1 MMTPESKAILPAAA
15 TTTTAASVA
24 ATGATAAAAMAHT
37 QKSQLSTATTTTPSA
52 TKAAKSAV
60 SNANSNGKKLALS
73 QKTATPTNVDKM
85 PKQQQQQLFA
95 ASSIKVKSENTLAT
109 TTTATPTPPLATNG
123 KAAKAMLEKRNI
135 KKESTPPATSATA
148 AATAAVESA
157 EATFSSSSSTSSSS
171 SWSTARAASEEASS
185 NGDEEK
191 SEEEQ
196 QQAATATTTSDLAT
210 TSRPRPVLLTAVNP
224 HIICHLCQGYLI
236 NATTIVE
243 CLHSFCHSCL
253 INHLRKERFCPRCE
267 MVINNA
273 KPNIKSDTTLQAIV
287 YKLVPGLYERELMRK
302 RAFYKDR
309 PEDAALATPEQRGDD
324 TEHLIFSPSDDMSL
338 SLEYAELGELKADS
352 ESEMVDTLRPR
363 YLQCPA
369 MCRVSHLK
377 KFVYDKFEIDAQ
389 RFSIDIM
396 YKVKTIVLLDY
407 YTLMDI
413 AYIYTWKRD
422 APMRFYYR
430 VYESPQP
437 LVKPAPPRRVVPLK
451 LEKLVEKVEEPRPV
465 EAAPVV
471 QVEATPAQAAPASIK
486 VEQQEVVKEV
496 VPPPTP
502 KTEPLKLVLNRSML
516 EKREKS
522 HSPQASSKHS
532 LKNSPPTPVPS
543 SPSEPN
549 IKLKI
554 DLSKQNSVTII
565 NMSDPER
572 REIVKPLKPEKESR
586 SKKKDKDSSSPKS
599 SPSSS
604 ASSAGSSSSSASGE
618 RKRKSPSPLTVP
630 PLTIRTERILSPS
643 GVSTLSP
650 RVTSG
655 AFLEDPKSE
664 FLKSFAL
671 TPIKVKVESP
681 ERMTNSRAITPP
693 SSAVN
698 QQQQQQ
704 QSSPKSKNNL
714 EDSMLMKPP
723 SCMPPKSI
731 ASSKRKSKEPVKA
744 VSKKPKLSPPL
755 PREDFKIRL
764 PATNGNAPTAATP
777 KVEKPLMPPPSKP
790 PMLAPRKLQPAAQF
804 ATPPPSPMHH
814 HAGMQMSAPGN
825 RTPIAKRYQ
834 PILPKA
840 SRPNPF
846 ANIPID
852 VNRLLKDAGT
862 EIKSIGGGG
871 VSAANPQKTPVYGP
885 KSEMTKM
892 GPPPAPVNGS
902 GGASAPSSSLG
913 NRNLGKQMPPLNN
926 NNNNKGG
933 NSSNSSNNYLNLA
946 LFNASKSKGKE
957 APPGCRTPMYTPN
970 SPIYSPSSPQY
981 VPSYNIPTMPTY
993 KYTPKPAAVANSS
1006 AGNGGASAAGYLQ
1019 NMLGGGNGSSS
1030 LSGLFPSPPTKSDQN
1045 TNPAPGGGA
1054 ASSQQGAA
1062 AAAASDNGN
1071 ANLYPRSASPSED
1084 APEKQQVKVK
1094 SLLNSCNINIPSS
1107 LSITISRDNGDPS
1120 SPNNGQ
1126 HPKHKSPVNN
1136 YIEIVKLPDQVP
1148 AAEQV
1153 QTAAKEAQQKRQSPV
1168 PMAAAAPLPM
1178 KLPLP
1183 PPPSKAIPS
1192 PQHLM
1197 SRMTPPQLPQ
1207 VATTTPPPPSAP
1219 RVITP
1224 PKTSPPPP
1232 AKATPLKPVLTPTQ
1246 ADKKTPSPEKR
1257 NAAQMGSHSPTASEN
1272 KSPKGGAAGG
1282 ANSGAAGQNGDPS
1295 AAKKFR
1301 PILPRQNAM
1310 PELAPKLPTLAPG
1323 FPFNPP
1329 QNPAAPGKKV
1339 APSKKSPNAGASA
1352 SQPGQQKQQQQQQHQ
1367 QQPKLSPPQKNQQQQ
1382 HQQQQGKRASKNPT
1396 PTPSL
1401 PNVVK
1406 VLGHPGLPGL
1416 TTPLGIASS
1425 ASASAAAAA
1434 AASSQ
1439 LDLSN
1444 FLKENLMR
1452 AQVAQAAQAAQAAS
1466 AASQSNM
1473 LYNYAQL
1480 GHMSPAMYNYHQA
1493 YLMEQLSRMQRA
1505 GNEVLND
1512 YLQKLKSSSGSGGAG
1527 GPAEGEPKPVMPMLP
1542 TVTLPS
1548 PGGIASQAAS
1558 PKTSPVPA
1566 GKLTAGATAPQAKG
1580 GSGAGNSGAAR
1591 HQTAATSNGAAPA
1604 ASLKSK

>member
-15 TTTTAASVA
+15 TTTSAAAAAA
-24 ATGATAAAAMAHT
+24 ATGATAATAMAHT
-37 QKSQLSTATTTTPSA
+37 QKSQLSALAKTTTTTTTA
-52 TKAAKSAV
+52 TKAAKSSV

-73 QKTATPTNVDKM
+73 HKTATPTNVDKM
-85 PKQQQQQLFA
+85 HKQQQQQQQLFA
-95 ASSIKVKSENTLAT
+95 ASSIKLKSENTLAT
-109 TTTATPTPPLATNG
+109 TTTATATLATSGG
-123 KAAKAMLEKRNI
+123 KAGKAILEKRNI

-148 AATAAVESA
+148 TAVAVESA

-171 SWSTARAASEEASS
+171 SSWSMTRAASEEASS
-185 NGDEEK
+185 NGGASADEEK
-191 SEEEQ
+191 LEEEQTPQQ
-196 QQAATATTTSDLAT
+196 QQAATATSDLAT

-338 SLEYAELGELKADS
+338 SLEYAELGELKVDS
-352 ESEMVDTLRPR
+352 ESEMMDTLRPR

-437 LVKPAPPRRVVPLK
+437 LVKPAPARRVVPFT
-451 LEKLVEKVEEPRPV
+451 LEQLVAKVEEPMPVKV
-465 EAAPVV
+465 EAAPA
-471 QVEATPAQAAPASIK
+471 QEAPLKLEEI
-486 VEQQEVVKEV
+486 KEV
-496 VPPPTP
+496 VATP

-532 LKNSPPTPVPS
+532 AKNPPPTPVPS

-604 ASSAGSSSSSASGE
+604 ASSSSSSASGE

-681 ERMTNSRAITPP
+681 ERMTNSRATTPP
-693 SSAVN
+693 LSAV

-704 QSSPKSKNNL
+704 LPPKSKANL

-764 PATNGNAPTAATP
+764 PATNGNSSPAATS
-777 KVEKPLMPPPSKP
+777 KVEKPLMPPPAKP
-790 PMLAPRKLQPAAQF
+790 PMLAPRKLQPAAPF
-804 ATPPPSPMHH
+804 AAPPPLLMPH

-846 ANIPID
+846 ANIPSD
-852 VNRLLKDAGT
+852 VNKLLKDAGT
-862 EIKSIGGGG
+862 EIKSICGGASGA
-871 VSAANPQKTPVYGP
+871 SPHVYGP
-885 KSEMTKM
+885 SDMAKM
-892 GPPPAPVNGS
+892 GPPPAPVNGAGAGAGAGV
-902 GGASAPSSSLG
+902 GGASAAAS
-913 NRNLGKQMPPLNN
+913 RNLGKQMPAI
-926 NNNNKGG
+926 NNNKGG
-933 NSSNSSNNYLNLA
+933 SNNSSNNYLNLA

-993 KYTPKPAAVANSS
+993 KYTPKPAAVANSG

-1019 NMLGGGNGSSS
+1019 NMLGGGSGAGA

-1045 TNPAPGGGA
+1045 TNPAKGGGA
-1054 ASSQQGAA
+1054 SAQQAVPPAPPPPSGNANG
-1062 AAAASDNGN
+1062 NGN
-1071 ANLYPRSASPSED
+1071 ANLYPRSGSPIED
-1084 APEKQQVKVK
+1084 APEKQQQVKVK
-1094 SLLNSCNINIPSS
+1094 SLLTSCNINIPSS
-1107 LSITISRDNGDPS
+1107 LSITISRDNGNPS

-1136 YIEIVKLPDQVP
+1136 YIEIVKLPDQLP
-1148 AAEQV
+1148 SAEA
-1153 QTAAKEAQQKRQSPV
+1153 TAKEAQQKRHSPGPV
-1168 PMAAAAPLPM
+1168 AVAAPLPI
-1178 KLPLP
+1178 KLPP

-1197 SRMTPPQLPQ
+1197 SRMTPPQ
-1207 VATTTPPPPSAP
+1207 VAQGAATTPPPPSAP

-1224 PKTSPPPP
+1224 PKTSPPPSAPPP

-1272 KSPKGGAAGG
+1272 KSPKSGAAGG
-1282 ANSGAAGQNGDPS
+1282 ANSGAASQNGDPS

-1310 PELAPKLPTLAPG
+1310 PELAPKLPALAP
-1323 FPFNPP
+1323 FNAP

-1339 APSKKSPNAGASA
+1339 APSKKSPNAGAPA
-1352 SQPGQQKQQQQQQHQ
+1352 SQPGQQKQQQQQQKH
-1367 QQPKLSPPQKNQQQQ
+1367 SPPQKNPQQQ
-1382 HQQQQGKRASKNPT
+1382 QQQQGKKASKNPT
-1396 PTPSL
+1396 PPPLTPSL
-1401 PNVVK
+1401 PSVTK
-1406 VLGHPGLPGL
+1406 MMGHPSLSGLPRL
-1416 TTPLGIASS
+1416 NTPLGIASS
-1425 ASASAAAAA
+1425 ASAAAAA
-1434 AASSQ
+1434 AASGQ
-1439 LDLSN
+1439 LDLSS

-1466 AASQSNM
+1466 AANQTNM
-1473 LYNYAQL
+1473 LYNFAQM

-1493 YLMEQLSRMQRA
+1493 YLMEQLSRMQRV
-1505 GNEVLND
+1505 GNDVFND
-1512 YLQKLKSSSGSGGAG
+1512 YMQKLKTAANAG
-1527 GPAEGEPKPVMPMLP
+1527 PPEAEPKPVMPMLP
-1542 TVTLPS
+1542 SVTLPN
-1548 PGGIASQAAS
+1548 PGAIAPQAAS
-1558 PKTSPVPA
+1558 PKTSPVAA

-1580 GSGAGNSGAAR
+1580 GSGGGGGNSGAAR

-1604 ASLKSK
+1604 SLKSK